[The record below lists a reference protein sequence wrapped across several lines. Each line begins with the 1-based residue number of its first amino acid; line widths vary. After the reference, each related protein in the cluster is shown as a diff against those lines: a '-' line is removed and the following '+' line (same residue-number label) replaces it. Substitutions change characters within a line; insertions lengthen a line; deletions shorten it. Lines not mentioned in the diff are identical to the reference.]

1 MSHTNSTTN
10 YELPQFLG
18 TDKPSW
24 LGDVNQAYADID
36 TQMKLNETAAAN
48 AYAKAEAAEDG
59 VSGLTTRMTSAEGTI
74 QDLDTG
80 MTALGRQVT
89 ELEGAIDTAPY
100 IQAGDE
106 ITLWGASGWLSGDRK
121 TVRFYIDFPKPSK
134 SLLIL
139 PTLTCQNLTILMA
152 ASNGHID
159 GNTAKNYKN
168 EPVTLTVT
176 AGTHNQFV
184 VTIAKDT
191 AFNATYGNCPIFA
204 HGTLSFV
211 VESAS

>member
-24 LGDVNQAYADID
+24 LGDINTAFADID
-36 TQMKLNETAAAN
+36 AQMKLNETAAAN
-48 AYAKAEAAEDG
+48 AYAKAETAEAG
-59 VSGLTTRMTSAEGTI
+59 VSGLTTRMTNAEGAI
-74 QDLDTG
+74 QDLDTDISNLAG
-80 MTALGRQVT
+80 QVEELGREVNT
-89 ELEGAIDTAPY
+89 SPY

-106 ITLWGASGWLSGDRK
+106 ITVWGASGWLSGDRK

-134 SLLIL
+134 NLLIL
-139 PTLTCQNLTILMA
+139 PTLSCSTLNILMA

-168 EPVTLTVT
+168 EPVTITVT

-204 HGTLSFV
+204 HGTLSFT
-211 VESAS
+211 VETAS